1 MKNSNTHQRGFT
13 LVEILVVI
21 VIVGLLAG
29 IVGPNVFR
37 ALTAS
42 EEDTCRTQVSTFYST
57 IQMYVLE
64 NNRLPE
70 SWDTLIQPD
79 EKGYKYIDQVTE
91 APQDP
96 WGNEY
101 EIRRLEGKQFEVFSW
116 GPDGIADNEDDISS
130 KNAKDKKK

>member
-1 MKNSNTHQRGFT
+1 MKNSNTRQRGFT

-37 ALTAS
+37 ALTSS

-70 SWDTLIQPD
+70 SWDTWR
-79 EKGYKYIDQVTE
+79 EFWK
-91 APQDP
+91 
-96 WGNEY
+96 
-101 EIRRLEGKQFEVFSW
+101 
-116 GPDGIADNEDDISS
+116 EDS
-130 KNAKDKKK
+130 